1 MKIDRKKHFIPLSNE
16 QLMLVT
22 GSWSGWGA
30 ALQGL
35 LGGLAPSP
43 TLDQLNGRW
52 PIRNPPKA
60 CGPYGTGGTPNSCN
74 GL

>member
-1 MKIDRKKHFIPLSNE
+1 MKIGSKKQFIPLSNE

-22 GSWSGWGA
+22 GSWSGWGV

-43 TLDQLNGRW
+43 TLDQLYSFSLSFITVLARLAVLQYCL
-52 PIRNPPKA
+52 RLA
-60 CGPYGTGGTPNSCN
+60 ALY
-74 GL
+74 